1 MSERKTLRVT
11 MELLSDTIFG
21 SGFSIPGGEDVAVC
35 IDGQGY
41 PYLKGSTFKGLL
53 RESLENWMD
62 WTDGSLETV
71 NTLLGAEKWNG
82 RTDGRR
88 VQVTALTLADK
99 PTDPAECFALRTFTS
114 LEDGIVKED
123 TLRTASCVRAGRSFS
138 GELTCD
144 AGDVALM
151 KNVLMAIKWAGTM
164 RSRGFGAVKV
174 TVSGEKKVA
183 GCRPGCGE
191 GGCVRYRLHTEAPVF
206 VTNLSRSR
214 SNSYE
219 TRGYIPGSAVRG
231 MVMSELAARMPEW
244 FQAHRAALLS
254 DQTRF
259 LDAVPVVG
267 DLVPL
272 PSIKGFYED
281 KDETDFVSVLM
292 TDGKVRAGYKRAK
305 LGTFCALEK
314 DTVRYWS
321 AETDGVTRI
330 QRNVNDENKNTEPF
344 QNRYLSAGQ
353 DFEGYILADD
363 PAVME
368 KLTTALTDTVWLG
381 ADRYEGFG
389 KCTVTWPE
397 AVRQPT
403 WLDEYGCQESEGNV
417 LYLLAIS
424 PVTMLNSCGEPCGID
439 TQRLA
444 ELLGVETV
452 TITVCSTSLAEFGGY
467 NRAWESRIPAVQMYD
482 RGSVFRIE
490 CSTSPSLDAVRK
502 VELQGLGIRR
512 AEGFGQVLFLSKSR
526 FEALQH
532 KAAWQKEEQRTAS
545 TVGDLRRARY
555 RWVMQESE
563 RIRRARREDD
573 LSDSQLGTIQA
584 LCEKAIAN
592 IANKGVSDKNK
603 GAYAELNQHL
613 EHNCKDRG
621 PKHGK
626 RFGEIKTLINKV
638 LETPLAETL
647 GVPCAKERDS
657 TEERLRLLC
666 LLFDYS
672 RKKADEKEASG
683 Q

>member
-1 MSERKTLRVT
+1 M
-11 MELLSDTIFG
+11 
-21 SGFSIPGGEDVAVC
+21 
-35 IDGQGY
+35 
-41 PYLKGSTFKGLL
+41 
-53 RESLENWMD
+53 
-62 WTDGSLETV
+62 
-71 NTLLGAEKWNG
+71 
-82 RTDGRR
+82 
-88 VQVTALTLADK
+88 
-99 PTDPAECFALRTFTS
+99 
-114 LEDGIVKED
+114 KED
-123 TLRTASCVRAGRSFS
+123 SLRTAACVCAGQKFS

-151 KNVLMAIKWAGTM
+151 KNVLLSIKWAGTM
-164 RSRGFGAVKV
+164 RSRGFGAVNV
-174 TVSGEKKVA
+174 
-183 GCRPGCGE
+183 CGE
-191 GGCVRYRLHTEAPVF
+191 ETAAKPNSTPVQGKCVRYRLHTETPVF

-214 SNSYE
+214 GNSYE

-231 MVMSELAARMPEW
+231 MIMSELAARVPEW
-244 FQAHRAALLS
+244 FQAHRVALLS
-254 DQTRF
+254 EQTRF
-259 LDAVPVVG
+259 LDAIPVVG
-267 DLVPL
+267 ELAPL

-281 KDETDFVSVLM
+281 KDENDFVSVLM
-292 TDGKVRAGYKRAK
+292 PDREVPAGYKRAK

-330 QRNVNDENKNTEPF
+330 QRNANEKDKEDTKPF

-363 PAVME
+363 PAVMAE
-368 KLTTALTDTVWLG
+368 LTSTLTGTVWLG

-389 KCTVTWPE
+389 KCTVTWPKP
-397 AVRQPT
+397 VQQPT

-417 LYLLAIS
+417 LYLLAVS
-424 PVTMLNSCGEPCGID
+424 PLTMLNSCGEPCGID

-452 TITVCSTSLAEFGGY
+452 TITVYSTSLAEFGGY

-490 CSTSPSLDAVRK
+490 CSISPALEAVRK

-512 AEGFGQVLFLSKSR
+512 AEGFGQVLFLSQSR
-526 FEALQH
+526 FEALHH
-532 KAAWQKEEQRTAS
+532 KAAWLREVQRTTS

-555 RWVMQESE
+555 RWVMQESG
-563 RIRRARREDD
+563 RIREAKRQDN

-584 LCEKAIAN
+584 LCEKAIDN
-592 IANKGVSDKNK
+592 EGN
-603 GAYAELNQHL
+603 YAELRQHL
-613 EHNCKDRG
+613 EHNCKERDT
-621 PKHGK
+621 KHSK
-626 RFGEIKTLINKV
+626 RFQEISKLVNGV

-647 GVPCAKERDS
+647 GVSCAREKDT

>member
-1 MSERKTLRVT
+1 MSERITLRVT
-11 MELLSDTIFG
+11 MELLSDTIFV
-21 SGFSIPGGEDVAVC
+21 SGFSIPGGEDIAVC

-53 RESLENWMD
+53 RESLESWMD

-71 NTLLGAEKWNG
+71 NTLLGAKEWNG
-82 RTDGRR
+82 RADGRR
-88 VQVTALTLADK
+88 VQVTALTLEDK
-99 PTDPAECFALRTFTS
+99 PADPAECFALRTFTS

-123 TLRTASCVRAGRSFS
+123 TLRTASCVCAGRSFS

-174 TVSGEKKVA
+174 TVSDEKKAA
-183 GCRPGCGE
+183 GCRQGREE

-267 DLVPL
+267 DLAPL

-281 KDETDFVSVLM
+281 KEETHFESVLI

-305 LGTFCALEK
+305 LGTFCALEE

-330 QRNVNDENKNTEPF
+330 QRNVNNEKEKTEPF

-403 WLDEYGCQESEGNV
+403 WLDEYGCQEPVENV

-444 ELLGVETV
+444 ELLVVETV

-482 RGSVFRIE
+482 RGSIFRIE

-592 IANKGVSDKNK
+592 DGD
-603 GAYAELNQHL
+603 YDELNQHL

-621 PKHGK
+621 PKHGI
-626 RFGEIKTLINKV
+626 RTGEIKKLLNEA
-638 LETPLAETL
+638 LDTPLAETL